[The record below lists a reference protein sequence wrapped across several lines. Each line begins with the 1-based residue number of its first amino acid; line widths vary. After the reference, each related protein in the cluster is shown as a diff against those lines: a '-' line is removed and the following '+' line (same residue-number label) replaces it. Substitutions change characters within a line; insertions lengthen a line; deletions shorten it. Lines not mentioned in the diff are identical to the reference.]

1 MSESQVLNDGNV
13 NNSRFDQDRVNNID
27 RRQFRQQN
35 PTVLSSENSIY
46 LAGRNIIGSWSF
58 FVIILPFF
66 YVMYMDRYV

>member
-1 MSESQVLNDGNV
+1 MQMSESQVLNDGNV

-46 LAGRNIIGSWSF
+46 LAGRNIIGS
-58 FVIILPFF
+58 
-66 YVMYMDRYV
+66 